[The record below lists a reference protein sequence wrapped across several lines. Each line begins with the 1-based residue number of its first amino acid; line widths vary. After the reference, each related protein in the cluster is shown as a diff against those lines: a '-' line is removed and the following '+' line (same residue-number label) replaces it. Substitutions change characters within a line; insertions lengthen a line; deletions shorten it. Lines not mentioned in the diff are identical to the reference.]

1 MSISKVVLCVN
12 CVFAIYYGKKP
23 VQLQIF
29 LACCCFVNQMGTQCG
44 ACSVVSLLKARRA
57 RIGVL
62 VAGCRHRRPIG
73 HV

>member
-12 CVFAIYYGKKP
+12 CVFAIYYGQKP
-23 VQLQIF
+23 VQLPIF
-29 LACCCFVNQMGTQCG
+29 LACCRFVNQMGTQCG
-44 ACSVVSLLKARRA
+44 ACSVVSLRKARRA

-62 VAGCRHRRPIG
+62 VAWCHSSRLVG